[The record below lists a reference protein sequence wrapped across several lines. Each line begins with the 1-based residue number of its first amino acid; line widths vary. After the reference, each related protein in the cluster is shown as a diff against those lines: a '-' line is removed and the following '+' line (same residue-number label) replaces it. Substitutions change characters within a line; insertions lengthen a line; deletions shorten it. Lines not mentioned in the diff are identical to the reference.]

1 MDWLPGNPSYL
12 VTIHR
17 AEPELTIQAPLPD
30 SFMFDSSAQ
39 YEAPFAQGW
48 VPADFI
54 RNALGAFGRRT
65 TSQVLSL
72 QIWQGNQDTDLGL
85 DLEFQ
90 AETDPIREVLQPIAS
105 LLTLTTPIADSL
117 AGLMK
122 APGPHLDL
130 EKIISLLKVKGTEKM
145 SETEKAVAAG
155 TAAGFRQASVFDAA
169 NSTADGNNQ
178 STPDQSNDASAAP
191 TDLVKQALKGIISI
205 RIGNYM
211 FFDCVVIT
219 DVQQTFTNQLDAR
232 GIPWHAKVSIRF
244 RPAFTITQGDLNRI
258 FLQNV
263 TISESVNG

>member
-1 MDWLPGNPSYL
+1 MDTLISGNPNYL
-12 VTIHR
+12 VTIR
-17 AEPELTIQAPLPD
+17 RTEPSLTIQAPMPD
-30 SFMFDSSAQ
+30 AFMFDSSAQ

-48 VPADFI
+48 VPTDFV
-54 RNALGAFGRRT
+54 RNVLGAFGRRT

-90 AETDPIREVLQPIAS
+90 AERDPIREVMQPIAS
-105 LLTLTTPIADSL
+105 LLTLTTPKADSL

-130 EKIISLLKVKGTEKM
+130 DKIIKLFKVKGTEGK
-145 SETEKAVAAG
+145 SETAQAVLAGAAAG
-155 TAAGFRQASVFDAA
+155 MVDAA
-169 NSTADGNNQ
+169 SSTPDGNNQ
-178 STPDQSNDASAAP
+178 SKPDQSNEASSAP
-191 TDLVKQALKGIISI
+191 TDLVKQAIKGNISI

-219 DVQQTFTNQLDAR
+219 DVQQTFTNQLDER

-244 RPAFTITQGDLNRI
+244 RPAFTITQNDLNRI
-258 FLQNV
+258 FLQKV
-263 TISESVNG
+263 VISESGNG